1 MIHRL
6 RPPVRLVPTALAV
19 FCLCALAAVLSGL
32 VLPSA
37 AAIVPV
43 LDRQAAVSAAARSRL
58 GRAFFFT
65 LFQAGMSALTACVLG
80 LPAAFLAA
88 RRNFPGRRFLLALSG
103 VPLCVPPA
111 IIALAF
117 VLFYGRQGYLNVFLM
132 RVFSLSEPPVTFLYS
147 TAGLIIAHGLYNFPV
162 VLRTVSR
169 VWELLPANREEAAV
183 LLGAGRLRLFR
194 TIILPQIAP
203 PVVSSFLLVFLYCF
217 FSFVIVLLFGGIGGT
232 TLEVELYQAARNVL
246 NFRFAAMIAIVETL
260 AAGTIVFLYVSA
272 ERKLGRAAGAI
283 GPVRSRSAFS
293 GLGEGLFAGIYLA
306 LIAVFF
312 VGPLLSVP
320 LRSVLVTGSE
330 RDTVLSLEAWRSF
343 MVSRAFQPAAI
354 NTLLVGTGTALLACG
369 AALAYGLFPFV
380 RKYRTVH
387 PVKAANLAHA
397 ARPAKAF
404 LPKMFGASAAA
415 LPFAP
420 LAVSSIMLGFG
431 WTVLVPRGAP
441 PVLIVAQA
449 SLAWPFAWVQLSA
462 ALSRIPKPVLEASLL
477 LSAHPL
483 DAAFRV
489 YVPLVKRGILT
500 SFAFVFAISAGDA
513 TLPLVLSLPRF
524 ENLALLVFRLAG
536 SYRFAE
542 ACVCATVIALLCGAV
557 FFIQDTE
564 GGVVYE

>member
-6 RPPVRLVPTALAV
+6 RAPGRLVPTVLAV
-19 FCLCALAAVLSGL
+19 FCLCALVAVLAGL

-58 GRAFFFT
+58 GRAFLFT

-293 GLGEGLFAGIYLA
+293 GPGEGLFAGIYLA

-320 LRSVLVTGSE
+320 LRSVLVTGSA
-330 RDTVLSLEAWRSF
+330 RDTVVSLEAWRSF
-343 MVSRAFQPAAI
+343 TVSRAFMPALI
-354 NTLLVGTGTALLACG
+354 NTLLVGAGTAFLACG

-380 RKYRTVH
+380 GKYRAV
-387 PVKAANLAHA
+387 
-397 ARPAKAF
+397 RPGPAF
-404 LPKMFGASAAA
+404 LPKVFGAASAA
-415 LPFAP
+415 LPFTP

-431 WTVLVPRGAP
+431 WTILVPRGSSL
-441 PVLIVAQA
+441 VLIVAQA
-449 SLAWPFAWVQLSA
+449 SLAWPFAWVQLSG

-477 LSAHPL
+477 LSSSPL

-489 YVPLVKRGILT
+489 YLPLVKRGVLT

-557 FFIQDTE
+557 FFVQDSE
-564 GGVVYE
+564 GGMVYD